1 MSQGSEYTEIEKP
14 LLDQLAGLGW
24 QLIEGSKSDPSVTER
39 DSFRGSLLE
48 ERLRAALSKINPGPD
63 GSPWLDESRLSE
75 AVSSLTRSEVGK
87 LIELN
92 ERMTERLLEG
102 VSVAGL
108 PDWDQGRTQRIL
120 FIDFDEP
127 SNNDFLAINQFRV
140 DEPGGQAKRFV
151 VPDVVLF
158 VNGIPLVVIE
168 CKSPYVTDP
177 MAEGINQLRRYANQ
191 RDLGAPE
198 GNEQLFWTNQFV
210 VSTYGDR
217 ARVGTF
223 TAGADHYLEWRDSAP
238 MSRDDLAQSLGKPAW
253 QLSGQEL
260 LVAGMLS
267 PANLLDI
274 VRHFTLFTEA
284 GGKRVKIVARY
295 QQYRAVGRA
304 LRRLHTGKTRQ
315 QDGESDR
322 RGGLV
327 WHTQGSG
334 KSLTMV
340 FLVRAMRS
348 DPVLRAF
355 KVVVVTDRTD
365 LEKQLAETAKLSG
378 EGVERARKA
387 SKLRTVLAE
396 KGPALVF
403 AMIQKYRDTD
413 AQQAEDKDAQLADD
427 ESQESLGVLNTDETV
442 VILVD
447 EAHRSQTS
455 TLHANLMAAL
465 PNAAKIGFTGTPIMR
480 EGKKRTTAIF
490 GDFIDKYTIRQ
501 AESDGAVVPIFYEGR
516 TAKGAVAGGS
526 DLDEL
531 FEDMFVEHTPDELEK
546 LKARYATTGAVLEAP
561 KLIASKAKSM
571 LWHYVSTV
579 LPGGFK
585 AQLAA
590 TSRLATVRY
599 RTALLAARDDL
610 VAQISALPDHLVAGA
625 SDGSVDIDALDRR
638 TQVLVRALPYLQL
651 IRDLDF
657 IPVIS
662 GSHNDDPTW
671 AQWTDKARQDAVI
684 KDFKKPLGPAGEQTS
699 PIAFLIVRTMLL
711 TGFDAPVEQALYLDR
726 FIQDAELLQA
736 IARVNRT
743 APGKQAGLLVDYF
756 GVGAHLQRAL
766 QAYAPEDAEDAVGAL
781 ASIKDEVPKLRDRHH
796 RVVAVFAQAGIETF
810 DEDDDIEAC
819 VEVLADEALRAR
831 FGVLLKQFLSTLDT
845 VLPRP
850 EALPFVPDA
859 KRFGVIQ
866 KVARRRYRDDGLGD
880 FDPSLYGEK
889 VRALIDEHVTALDIA
904 TKIPPVSVTD
914 PDFLAKVKGLTSAK
928 AKASEMEHAL
938 RFHIRKNF
946 DEDPARYTKLSER
959 LDEILKGLTGK
970 WNELTL
976 ALEELL
982 KDATDEV
989 DKDAVHHDPLVARFY
1004 GLLEAEFATGADLP
1018 EEVRIDLVYLSER
1031 IVVEVVNHAGIVRF
1045 WHNPHAQDDLRKELI
1060 HTLDDRD
1067 LFPFEEQAAI
1077 ADRLLELAR
1086 ANQPLIAERLGGG
1099 RTS

>member
-1 MSQGSEYTEIEKP
+1 MNQGPEYTEVEKP
-14 LLDQLAGLGW
+14 LLDQLSGLGW
-24 QLIEGSKSDPSVTER
+24 QIIEGSKSGPAVTER
-39 DSFRGSLLE
+39 ETFRGSILE
-48 ERLRAALSKINPGPD
+48 RRLRAALLKINSGPD
-63 GSPWLDESRLSE
+63 GAPWLDDARLAE
-75 AVSSLTRSEVGK
+75 VVSSLTRSEVGK

-102 VSVAGL
+102 VSVSGL
-108 PDWDQGRTQRIL
+108 PDWDQGRSQRIR
-120 FIDFDEP
+120 FIDFDNP
-127 SNNDFLAINQFRV
+127 KNNDFLAINQFRV
-140 DEPGGQAKRFV
+140 DEPGGQAKKFV
-151 VPDVVLF
+151 APDVVLF

-168 CKSPYVTDP
+168 CKSPYIIDP

-191 RDLGAPE
+191 RALGMPE

-210 VSTYGDR
+210 VSTYGDKAR
-217 ARVGTF
+217 AATF
-223 TAGADHYLEWRDSAP
+223 TAGPEHFLEWKDAAP
-238 MSRDDLAQSLGKPAW
+238 LSRDDLAAHLGKPVAE
-253 QLSGQEL
+253 LTGQEL
-260 LVAGMLS
+260 LVAGMLA

-274 VRHFTLFTEA
+274 VRHFMLFTEVN
-284 GGKRVKIVARY
+284 GRRIKIVARY

-304 LRRLHTGKTRQ
+304 LHRLRTGKTRT

-322 RGGLV
+322 RGGLI

-348 DPVLRAF
+348 DPALRAF
-355 KVVVVTDRTD
+355 KVVIVTDRTD
-365 LEKQLAETAKLSG
+365 LEKQLSETAKLSG
-378 EGVERARKA
+378 EGIVRARRT
-387 SKLRTVLAE
+387 SRLRTILTE

-413 AQQAEDKDAQLADD
+413 NVSASETHMAGD
-427 ESQESLGVLNTDETV
+427 ETNESLGILNTDDTM

-480 EGKKRTTAIF
+480 EGKKRTDAIF
-490 GDFIDKYTIRQ
+490 GPFIDKYTIRQ
-501 AESDGAVVPIFYEGR
+501 AEHDGAVVPIFYEGR

-531 FEDMFVEHTPDELEK
+531 FEDMFVEHTTEEVEK

-561 KLIASKAKSM
+561 KLIAAKAKSI

-585 AQLAA
+585 AQLSA

-599 RTALLAARDDL
+599 REALLTAREDL
-610 VAQISALPDHLVAGA
+610 VSQIEALPDRLVSGA
-625 SDGSVDIDALDRR
+625 ADGSLDIDGLDRR
-638 TQVLVRALPYLQL
+638 RQVLVRALPHLDL
-651 IRDLDF
+651 IRILDF
-657 IPVIS
+657 VPVIS
-662 GSHNDDPTW
+662 GSNNDDPTW
-671 AQWTDKARQDAVI
+671 LQWTDKARQDAVI
-684 KDFKKPLGPAGEQTS
+684 AEFKKPLGLPGEHTS
-699 PIAFLIVRTMLL
+699 PVAFLLVRTMLL

-743 APGKQAGLLVDYF
+743 APGKAAGLLVDYF
-756 GVGAHLQRAL
+756 GVGAHLQKAL
-766 QAYAPEDAEDAVGAL
+766 QAYAPEDAEDTVGAL
-781 ASIKDEVPKLRDRHH
+781 ASITDEVPKLRDRHA
-796 RVVAVFAQAGIETF
+796 RVVALFAQAGIETF
-810 DEDDDIEAC
+810 DLGEDIEAC
-819 VEVLADEALRAR
+819 VDLLSDDALRAR

-850 EALPFVPDA
+850 EALPFVADA
-859 KRFGVIQ
+859 KRFGLIQ

-880 FDPSLYGEK
+880 FDASLYGEK

-914 PDFLAKVKGLTSAK
+914 PDFLAKVKGLTSDK

-959 LDEILKGLTGK
+959 LDEILKTLTGK
-970 WNELTL
+970 WDQLSL
-976 ALEELL
+976 ALEVLL
-982 KDATDEV
+982 GDPTDESSSSR
-989 DKDAVHHDPLVARFY
+989 VHEDPLVARFY
-1004 GLLEAEFATGADLP
+1004 GLLESEFATDATLP
-1018 EEVRIDLVYLSER
+1018 SEVRVDIMHLAED
-1031 IVVEVVNHAGIVRF
+1031 IVVEVIEHAGIVRF
-1045 WHNPHAQDDLRKELI
+1045 WHNPHAQDELRKDI
-1060 HTLDDRD
+1060 NHTLDDGD
-1067 LFPFEEQAAI
+1067 LFPFSEQAAV
-1077 ADRLLELAR
+1077 ADRLMELAR
-1086 ANQPLIAERLGGG
+1086 ANQPLITQQVNARGRL
-1099 RTS
+1099 

>member
-1 MSQGSEYTEIEKP
+1 MSGGPEYTEAEKP
-14 LLDQLAGLGW
+14 LLTQLSGLNW
-24 QLIEGSKSDPSVTER
+24 QVIEGSKLAPAVTER
-39 DSFRGSLLE
+39 ESFRESILE
-48 ERLRAALSKINPGPD
+48 DRLRAALLKLNPGPD
-63 GSPWLDESRLSE
+63 GSPWLDDSRLSE
-75 AVSSLTRSEVGK
+75 VISSLTRSEVGK

-102 VSVAGL
+102 VSVSGL
-108 PDWDQGRTQRIL
+108 PDWDHGRSQRVR
-120 FIDFDEP
+120 FIDFNQPER
-127 SNNDFLAINQFRV
+127 NDFLAISQFRV

-151 VPDVVLF
+151 APDIVLF

-177 MAEGINQLRRYANQ
+177 MAEGVNQLRRYANQ
-191 RDLGAPE
+191 RGLGAAE

-210 VSTYGDR
+210 VSTYGDK

-223 TAGADHYLEWRDSAP
+223 TAGPEHFLEWKDPAP
-238 MSRDDLAQSLGKPAW
+238 ISCDDLAVKLDKPAAE
-253 QLSGQEL
+253 LTGQEL
-260 LVAGMLS
+260 LVAGMLT

-274 VRHFTLFTEA
+274 VRHFTLFTEV
-284 GGKRVKIVARY
+284 GGRRIKIVVRY

-304 LRRLHTGKTRQ
+304 LQRLRTGKTRAI
-315 QDGESDR
+315 DGESDR
-322 RGGLV
+322 RGGLI

-348 DPVLRAF
+348 EPVLRAF
-355 KVVVVTDRTD
+355 KVVVVTDRID
-365 LEKQLAETAKLSG
+365 LEKQLSETAKLSG
-378 EGVERARKA
+378 EGVQRARRTR
-387 SKLRTVLAE
+387 KLKTILAE

-403 AMIQKYRDTD
+403 AMIQKYRETD
-413 AQQAEDKDAQLADD
+413 AAGTTEMRMAGD
-427 ESQESLGVLNTDETV
+427 ETTEALGVLNTDETI

-480 EGKKRTTAIF
+480 EGKKRTDAIF
-490 GDFIDKYTIRQ
+490 GSFIDKYTIRQ
-501 AESDGAVVPIFYEGR
+501 AEEDETVVPIFYEGR
-516 TAKGAVAGGS
+516 TAKGAVSGGS

-531 FEDMFVEHTPDELEK
+531 FEDMFIEHTTEEVER

-561 KLIASKAKSM
+561 NLISAKAKSM

-599 RTALLAARDDL
+599 REALLTARDDL
-610 VAQISALPDHLVAGA
+610 VAQIDALPEHLVSGA
-625 SDGSVDIDALDRR
+625 ADGSLDIDRLDRR
-638 TQVLVRALPYLQL
+638 KRVLVRALPH
-651 IRDLDF
+651 RDLISILDF
-657 IPVIS
+657 VPVIS
-662 GSHNDDPTW
+662 GSNNDDPTW
-671 AQWTDKARQDAVI
+671 AQWTDKACQDTVI
-684 KDFKKPLGPAGEQTS
+684 ADFKKQLGPTGERSS
-699 PIAFLIVRTMLL
+699 PVAFLLVRTMLL
-711 TGFDAPVEQALYLDR
+711 TGFDAPVEQVLYLDR

-743 APGKQAGLLVDYF
+743 ALGKAAGFLVDYF
-756 GVGAHLQRAL
+756 GVGAHLQKAL

-781 ASIKDEVPKLRDRHH
+781 ASITDEVPKLRDRHA

-810 DEDDDIEAC
+810 DLDEDIEAC
-819 VEVLADEALRAR
+819 VDVLSDEALRAR
-831 FGVLLKQFLSTLDT
+831 FGVLLKQFLTTLDT

-850 EALPFVPDA
+850 EALPFVRDA
-859 KRFGVIQ
+859 KRLGVIQ
-866 KVARRRYRDDGLGD
+866 KVARRRYRDDGLSD

-904 TKIPPVSVTD
+904 TKIRPVSVTA
-914 PDFLAKVKGLTSAK
+914 PDFLAKVKGLTSDK

-959 LDEILKGLTGK
+959 LDEILKTLTGK
-970 WNELTL
+970 WDQLTL
-976 ALEELL
+976 ALQQLL
-982 KDATDEV
+982 GDATGESGADRV
-989 DKDAVHHDPLVARFY
+989 HGDALVARFY
-1004 GLLEAEFATGADLP
+1004 GVLEAEFATSDQLP
-1018 EEVRIDLVYLSER
+1018 AELRIDVVHLAEN
-1031 IVVEVVNHAGIVRF
+1031 IVIEIAEHASIVRF
-1045 WHNPHAQDDLRKELI
+1045 WHNPHAQDELRRQII

-1067 LFPFEEQAAI
+1067 LFPFEELAGV
-1077 ADRLLELAR
+1077 ADRLMELAR
-1086 ANQPLIAERLGGG
+1086 ANQRLIAARASSGER
-1099 RTS
+1099 S

>member
-1 MSQGSEYTEIEKP
+1 VSLGPEYAEVEKP
-14 LLDQLAGLGW
+14 LLDQLSGFDW
-24 QLIEGSKSDPSVTER
+24 QVIEGSKSDPAITER
-39 DSFRGSLLE
+39 ESFRGSILE
-48 ERLRAALSKINPGPD
+48 VRLRAALLKINPGPD
-63 GSPWLDESRLSE
+63 GSPWLDDSRLSE
-75 AVSSLTRSEVGK
+75 AVSSLTRPEAGK

-102 VSVAGL
+102 VSVSGL
-108 PDWDQGRTQRIL
+108 PDWDQGRSQRVR
-120 FIDFDEP
+120 FIDFEQP
-127 SNNDFLAINQFRV
+127 ECNDFLAINQFRV
-140 DEPGGQAKRFV
+140 DEPGGQAKKYV
-151 VPDVVLF
+151 APDVVLF

-191 RDLGAPE
+191 RDLGAAE
-198 GNEQLFWTNQFV
+198 GNEQLFWTNQFI
-210 VSTYGDR
+210 VSTYGDK

-223 TAGADHYLEWRDSAP
+223 TAGPEHFLEWKDAAP
-238 MSRDDLAQSLGKPAW
+238 ISRDGLAAHLGKPAAA
-253 QLSGQEL
+253 LTGQEL
-260 LVAGMLS
+260 LVAGMLT

-284 GGKRVKIVARY
+284 NGRRIKIVARY

-304 LRRLHTGKTRQ
+304 LERLRTGKTRVA
-315 QDGESDR
+315 DGENDR
-322 RGGLV
+322 RGGLI

-348 DPVLRAF
+348 DLLLRAF

-365 LEKQLAETAKLSG
+365 LEKQLAETARLSG
-378 EGVERARKA
+378 EGVQRARRT
-387 SKLRTVLAE
+387 SKLRKVLTE

-403 AMIQKYRDTD
+403 AMIQKYRDSDVGTSETRMAGD
-413 AQQAEDKDAQLADD
+413 DKNEA
-427 ESQESLGVLNTDETV
+427 LGVLNTDETI

-480 EGKKRTTAIF
+480 EGKKRTDAIF
-490 GDFIDKYTIRQ
+490 GPFIDKYTIRQ
-501 AESDGAVVPIFYEGR
+501 AEHDGAVVPIFYEGR

-531 FEDMFVEHTPDELEK
+531 FEDMFIEHTPEEVEK

-561 KLIASKAKSM
+561 NLIVAKAKSM

-585 AQLAA
+585 AQLSA
-590 TSRLATVRY
+590 TSRLATIRY
-599 RTALLAARDDL
+599 RAALLVARDDL
-610 VAQISALPDHLVAGA
+610 VAQIDALPEHLVSGA
-625 SDGSVDIDALDRR
+625 ADGSLDIDRLDRR
-638 TQVLVRALPYLQL
+638 RQTLVRALPYRYL
-651 IRDLDF
+651 ISLLDF
-657 IPVIS
+657 VPVIS

-671 AQWTDKARQDAVI
+671 AQWTDKPRQDTTIA
-684 KDFKKPLGPAGEQTS
+684 DFKKPLGVAGEHAS
-699 PIAFLIVRTMLL
+699 PIAFLLVRTMLL
-711 TGFDAPVEQALYLDR
+711 TGFDAPVEQVLYLDR

-743 APGKQAGLLVDYF
+743 APRKSAGFLVDYF
-756 GVGAHLQRAL
+756 GVGAHLQKAL
-766 QAYAPEDAEDAVGAL
+766 QAYAPEDAEDAIGAL
-781 ASIKDEVPKLRDRHH
+781 ASITDEVPKLRDRHG
-796 RVVAVFAQAGIETF
+796 RTVAVFAQAGIDTF
-810 DEDDDIEAC
+810 DTAEDIEAC
-819 VEVLADEALRAR
+819 VDVLADEALRAR
-831 FGVLLKQFLSTLDT
+831 FGVLLKQFLTTLDT

-850 EALPFVPDA
+850 EALPFVGDA
-859 KRFGVIQ
+859 KRLGLIQ

-880 FDPSLYGEK
+880 FDSSLYGEK

-914 PDFLAKVKGLTSAK
+914 PDFLAKVKGLTSDK

-959 LDEILKGLTGK
+959 LDEILKALTGK
-970 WNELTL
+970 WEQLSI
-976 ALEELL
+976 ALEVLL
-982 KDATDEV
+982 GDATDESS
-989 DKDAVHHDPLVARFY
+989 ASRVHDDPLVARFY
-1004 GLLEAEFATGADLP
+1004 GLLESEIATDASLPGEIRVDIVHLAEDIVI
-1018 EEVRIDLVYLSER
+1018 EVAE
-1031 IVVEVVNHAGIVRF
+1031 HAGIVRF
-1045 WHNPHAQDDLRKELI
+1045 WHNPHAQDELRKQII

-1067 LFPFEEQAAI
+1067 LFLFSEQAAV
-1077 ADRLLELAR
+1077 ADKLMELAR
-1086 ANQPLIAERLGGG
+1086 ANQSLITHRIDARR
-1099 RTS
+1099 RT